1 MAVPHTGQC
10 TVGGPPCQHILLVTR
25 TRRSRNTPTVHSETR
40 LLLADLLDKAASS
53 GMVCFWSE
61 FEECTT
67 VAIHTVWEQCGCSG
81 FCAPFCMFALH
92 FCTASCITST
102 ATLVHV
108 VLRRRRPEEDC
119 VLGHGQESRMCYFYE
134 YPNHVRAA

>member
-1 MAVPHTGQC
+1 M
-10 TVGGPPCQHILLVTR
+10 LVTAG
-25 TRRSRNTPTVHSETR
+25 TRRSRKTPTVHSETR

-53 GMVCFWSE
+53 GMVCFRSE

-67 VAIHTVWEQCGCSG
+67 VAIHTVWVQCGCSG

-92 FCTASCITST
+92 FCTASFITST

-108 VLRRRRPEEDC
+108 VLRRRD
-119 VLGHGQESRMCYFYE
+119 GQRRTASSGMGRKGDGGGCGVFQ
-134 YPNHVRAA
+134 